1 MRMSSRIRE
10 TELVTCGFSSS
21 SESPQRMRGKDAH
34 WFDQARKS
42 RITPAHAGKS
52 RPSRRKTETK
62 GDHPRACG
70 EKTEEAYAQGLSDR
84 ITPAHAGKR
93 DLQNTDFAGWRD
105 HPRACGEKLSP
116 STSLVMPSGSP
127 PHMRGKVSA
136 FPDSGKTAGIT
147 PAHAEKS
154 VPVDTSTLQ
163 QRDHPRTCG
172 EKGFSI
178 AMRLHFAGSPP
189 HMRGKGGRDCRH
201 QRAGGITPAHAGKR
215 GSG

>member
-1 MRMSSRIRE
+1 
-10 TELVTCGFSSS
+10 
-21 SESPQRMRGKDAH
+21 MRGKADRA
-34 WFDQARKS
+34 D
-42 RITPAHAGKS
+42 G
-52 RPSRRKTETK
+52 RRKQK
-62 GDHPRACG
+62 G
-70 EKTEEAYAQGLSDR
+70 

-172 EKGFSI
+172 EKRF
-178 AMRLHFAGSPP
+178 RLMVPPVMLGSPP
-189 HMRGKGGRDCRH
+189 HMRGKACCCLNILLHDGITPAHAGKSRWTLTNGRLRGDHPRTCGEKTLRTWTAIQFMGSPPH
-201 QRAGGITPAHAGKR
+201 MRGKAYTSVAVKVFPGITPAHAGKR
-215 GSG
+215 PA